1 MIEKKLYDFRGLLF
15 ETYTIK
21 NKWKTKTFKT
31 QKAMIRYI
39 ANYYQ
44 NNLTTNEYWFLWSI
58 YRNAEDISE
67 GLDKELINEFRDFD
81 IYRVVNGDWFI
92 IRVN

>member
-1 MIEKKLYDFRGLLF
+1 MIEKKLYDFMGSLF

-21 NKWKTKTFKT
+21 NQWKTKTFKT

-44 NNLTTNEYWFLWSI
+44 NLTTNEYWFLWSI
-58 YRNAEDISE
+58 YRNVEDISE
-67 GLDKELINEFRDFD
+67 GLDKELINEFKDFD

-92 IRVN
+92 SRIKE

>member
-1 MIEKKLYDFRGLLF
+1 MNTKTYKFNDLLITVF
-15 ETYTIK
+15 NFD
-21 NKWKTKTFKT
+21 NKYKTKTFKT

-44 NNLTTNEYWFLWSI
+44 NNLTTDEYWFLWSI
-58 YRNAEDISE
+58 YRKVEDITE
-67 GLDKELINEFRDFD
+67 GLNKELINEFRDFN